1 MTQEQ
6 IYTNYDE
13 NDIIVTNDMILDNDK
28 IGVYFTMKYE
38 NKEEGYKAYEFRTE
52 EDLYFEFYQQRGSY
66 FRLEI
71 KKEYTSVL
79 FALRDEFL
87 VMEDVSDS
95 FDIVD
100 LLQRVLL
107 QNDIADV
114 QDEYDLW
121 WEEEKEEEDDDE

>member
-1 MTQEQ
+1 MTLEQ

-13 NDIIVTNDMILDNDK
+13 NDIIVTNDTLLDNEI
-28 IGVYFTMKYE
+28 IGVNFTVKYE
-38 NKEEGYKAYEFRTE
+38 NKEEGYKAYEFNTQ

-71 KKEYTSVL
+71 TKDYASVL
-79 FALRDEFL
+79 FALRDEFV

-114 QDEYDLW
+114 QDEYNEW
-121 WEEEKEEEDDDE
+121 WEEEGDDE

>member
-28 IGVYFTMKYE
+28 IGVHFTIKYE
-38 NKEEGYKAYEFRTE
+38 NKEEGYKAYEFRTQ

-71 KKEYTSVL
+71 TKDYASVL
-79 FALRDEFL
+79 FALRDEYQ

-107 QNDIADV
+107 QNDITDV
-114 QDEYDLW
+114 QDDYDEW
-121 WEEEKEEEDDDE
+121 WEEEKEDDDE